1 MVNRGNRQVV
11 ITGAGLV
18 SPLGNSPTGL
28 LEALSAGSSGVA
40 EMNGVPSEHPSI
52 KYAAEARDFSGHIDD
67 FGPLD
72 KAQKKTI
79 RKGLKVMCREI
90 QMGVATAQMALA
102 DAGIELGQLASE
114 RSGVVFGSDYMMTR
128 PEEFIEGIRS
138 CMEGVEEFDF
148 DRWGD
153 VGLPKVTP
161 LWLLKYLPNMP
172 ASHIAIYN
180 DLRGPSN
187 SITHREASSNLSLA
201 EAYCTIVRGS
211 ADLMIAGATGTR
223 VHPIRALHMAIQ
235 EEIASGGGDP
245 TGLSRPFEASRTG
258 LVMGEGAGAVVLELL
273 EHARARDA
281 KILGEVIGY
290 GSSSVLDRHSVADCG
305 QALLN
310 AIRLSLRSAG
320 LAPEQ
325 VGHVNAHG
333 LSTRKCDCEEAQA
346 IAAVFGDRTSAVP
359 VVAAKGHFGN
369 LGAGSGT
376 IELIASL
383 MAMERG
389 TLFPVLNYETPDPE
403 CPIAVVNKDGEVPT
417 GDSCLNLNVT
427 PQGQAAALLVRKFR
441 PAA

>member
-1 MVNRGNRQVV
+1 MINRGKRQVV

-18 SPLGNSPTGL
+18 SPLGNSATGL
-28 LEALSAGSSGVA
+28 LEALSSGTSGV
-40 EMNGVPSEHPSI
+40 SEVEGAPPEHASI
-52 KYAAEARDFSGHIDD
+52 KYAAAARDFSGHIND

-72 KAQKKTI
+72 TAQKKTI

-90 QMGVATAQMALA
+90 QMGVAAAQLALSN
-102 DAGIELGQLASE
+102 AGIEAGQLQPE
-114 RSGVVFGSDYMMTR
+114 RSGVVFGSDYMLTR
-128 PEEFIEGIRS
+128 PEEYVEGIRN
-138 CMEGVEEFDF
+138 CMDGEKAFDF
-148 DRWGD
+148 NRWGD
-153 VGLPKVTP
+153 EGLPKVTP

-201 EAYCTIVRGS
+201 EAFCTIVRGS

-223 VHPIRALHMAIQ
+223 VHPIRALHMAMQ
-235 EEIASGGGDP
+235 EEVALGDDP
-245 TGLSRPFEASRTG
+245 SRLSRPFDANRSG
-258 LVMGEGAGAVVLELL
+258 LVMGEGSGAVVLEWI
-273 EHARARDA
+273 EHARARNA
-281 KILGEVIGY
+281 LILGEVIGY
-290 GSSSVLDRHSVADCG
+290 ASSSVLDRHSSADRK

-310 AIRLSLRSAG
+310 VIRLSLRSAG
-320 LAPEQ
+320 VAPDQ
-325 VGHVNAHG
+325 LGHINAHG
-333 LSTRKCDCEEAQA
+333 LSTRRCDAEEAQA
-346 IAAVFGDRTSAVP
+346 ITAVFGDRDTPIP

-383 MAMERG
+383 MAMQRG

-403 CPIAVVNKDGEVPT
+403 CPIAVVAQDGQVPT

-427 PQGQAAALLVRKFR
+427 PQGQAAALLVRKFA
-441 PAA
+441 PSA